1 MLVTSRPHLRDVHNA
16 LQHAKRID
24 IKAGLSD
31 SLLDSFDYDAGCQ
44 FDPSFDFACL
54 STNPTSFESPPIHTP
69 SIKSS
74 RVAFSQISDPLN
86 PADHD
91 LPELLP
97 TTDYSFP
104 DSSTGN
110 DDAWVH
116 GGGNDHCVAY
126 MHGYSRDISTGS
138 PAQVHVQST
147 SRPTHQ
153 DQHGISRR
161 MPHHRQKAQHALH
174 LSCSLSPDCGPND
187 KRVPTL
193 VTVFRTPQTTRPRR
207 AASETF
213 RV

>member
-1 MLVTSRPHLRDVHNA
+1 MLCNTLSGLTSKLDFRTACSTVLITMQGVSLILRLTLLVYS
-16 LQHAKRID
+16 RIPR
-24 IKAGLSD
+24 LS
-31 SLLDSFDYDAGCQ
+31 
-44 FDPSFDFACL
+44 
-54 STNPTSFESPPIHTP
+54 NPPPIHTP